1 MVWCR
6 NSKIRWAFK
15 NTLEMK
21 IENVA
26 GFAEVIMQYKSPHDL
41 IEITHQKRW
50 LYVRI
55 ACKLQPKTIVLVPPQ
70 PCKPTN
76 RNSPWHCF
84 PHPFIILSPPKK
96 RNTAGL
102 FLPIQR
108 KIITG
113 ILACFHII
121 VQRVYST
128 SVQIKF
134 SSAFLEFKHRLNK
147 NFP

>member
-1 MVWCR
+1 M
-6 NSKIRWAFK
+6 
-15 NTLEMK
+15 TL
-21 IENVA
+21 
-26 GFAEVIMQYKSPHDL
+26 L
-41 IEITHQKRW
+41 
-50 LYVRI
+50 
-55 ACKLQPKTIVLVPPQ
+55 
-70 PCKPTN
+70 
-76 RNSPWHCF
+76 
-84 PHPFIILSPPKK
+84 PHPFFILSPPNK

-108 KIITG
+108 KIMTK
-113 ILACFHII
+113 ILTCLHII